1 MKRWFLIGLLAT
13 TSLALQAQRY
23 GVTLTYNPQYETSGV
38 KEYAK
43 SVGIFVARPKVSKD
57 AHARHS
63 TAAWHMTN
71 MEWIKD
77 YCEVKN
83 VSIEKDYLR
92 IFPEVVNMPLD
103 DQPMKQCS
111 TATSACLPTR

>member
-13 TSLALQAQRY
+13 TSLVLQAQRY

-77 YCEVKN
+77 YCEAKN

-92 IFPEVVNMPLD
+92 IFRGGQHAARRPTHDPHELATD
-103 DQPMKQCS
+103 GRKQ
-111 TATSACLPTR
+111 